1 MDLKNIERARDDL
14 KFRGV
19 KGTTGTQASFVALF
33 EGEEEKVGFFPWLSM
48 FLKRIK
54 PDTE

>member
-33 EGEEEKVGFFPWLSM
+33 EGAEEKVGFYPCTKLS
-48 FLKRIK
+48 
-54 PDTE
+54 